1 MLWLLV
7 SLYGGAA
14 EYGRDRYG
22 PDRYGVD
29 ESAGYGGEEDDPYLS
44 RLFDGADSYIDMV
57 LGGEAGDGRSDQE
70 EPYDGG
76 NGDGAGGYGA
86 DRDGA
91 GYGGGRTVITVVYE
105 GMYEPVYDIFRL

>member
-14 EYGRDRYG
+14 EYGRDRYET
-22 PDRYGVD
+22 DRYGVD
-29 ESAGYGGEEDDPYLS
+29 ESAGYGGEEGDPYLS
-44 RLFDGADSYIDMV
+44 GLFDGAESYIDMV

-70 EPYDGG
+70 ELYDGA
-76 NGDGAGGYGA
+76 GDGAGGYGA

-91 GYGGGRTVITVVYE
+91 GYGGGRTVIAVVYE
-105 GMYEPVYDIFRL
+105 GMYEPEYDIFRL

>member
-7 SLYGGAA
+7 NLYGGTA
-14 EYGRDRYG
+14 EYGGDRYG
-22 PDRYGVD
+22 SDRYGVE
-29 ESAGYGGEEDDPYLS
+29 ESAGYGGEEGDPYLS

-57 LGGEAGDGRSDQE
+57 LGSEVGDGRSDQE
-70 EPYDGG
+70 EPYDGA
-76 NGDGAGGYGA
+76 GDGAAGYGA

-105 GMYEPVYDIFRL
+105 GMYEPEYDIFRL